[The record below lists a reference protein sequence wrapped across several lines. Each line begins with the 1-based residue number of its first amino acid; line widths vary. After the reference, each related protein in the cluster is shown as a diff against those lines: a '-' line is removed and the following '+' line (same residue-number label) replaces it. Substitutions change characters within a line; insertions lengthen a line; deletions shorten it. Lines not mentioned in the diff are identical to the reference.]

1 MHGKGFRRLP
11 GRKVSEKAVIR
22 LTAFG
27 DNEAWVYQFP
37 PAEWPDAVR
46 RIMADT
52 RKGKLPD
59 EAAGGMLEMIA
70 EGVGNEY

>member
-1 MHGKGFRRLP
+1 MHGAKGRLP
-11 GRKVSEKAVIR
+11 GWAVHRKEVIR
-22 LTAFG
+22 LAAYSAK
-27 DNEAWVYQFP
+27 EAWVYQFP
-37 PAEWPDAVR
+37 PEEWADAVR

-70 EGVGNEY
+70 EGVEDDC